1 MNSVTFDFNRIGT
14 LDDFYKVAVKEFN
27 LSDHFGN
34 NLDAL
39 WDSINGDIQLPAT
52 AVFKNLS
59 LNQLE
64 YFDKI
69 ILLFEEATYELGDNF
84 IFEYYLNTEIH

>member
-39 WDSINGDIQLPAT
+39 WDSINGDIELPVT
-52 AVFKNLS
+52 VIFQNLS

-64 YFDKI
+64 YFDKL
-69 ILLFEEATYELGDNF
+69 ILLFEEAAYELGDNF
-84 IFEYYLNTEIH
+84 AFEYYLNTKN